1 MLSGRYAEEREKLCS
16 IHFAWKPCRMKL
28 WKFEI
33 FVYREMNNNVYYELK
48 IDLILNFAISSLIHI
63 SDWSR
68 ISVLFTYLDFIISHS
83 KVIDR
88 FIFLLFR

>member
-33 FVYREMNNNVYYELK
+33 FVYREMNNKVEYEVK
-48 IDLILNFAISSLIHI
+48 IDLILNFL
-63 SDWSR
+63 
-68 ISVLFTYLDFIISHS
+68 
-83 KVIDR
+83 
-88 FIFLLFR
+88 